1 MPTLSPEKTTTFDY
15 TVRDRAGK
23 TLKGSIDAPDDR
35 AVAAKLREMGY
46 APVAITESKE
56 GKGLQR
62 ELSVPGL
69 GGNRVTLKDLAV
81 FSRQFSTMIG
91 SGLSL
96 VRALNILAEQTESRR
111 LAEVVGEVRTQI
123 EQGRALSDA
132 LGDHEEFPRLY
143 VAMVRAG
150 EAAGLLDQVLLRI
163 ADTLEKDV
171 ELRRRIKSALTYPV
185 VVLALAVIL
194 TTVMLIFI
202 VPIFVGMFAELGG
215 ELPLPT
221 RILLGLSNLV
231 TSFWWLLLIA
241 PFAAWKAF
249 AWARKQPAIRYRLDA
264 LKLKLPVF
272 GNLFHKLALARFAR
286 NLGTLLQAGVPIL
299 SALEITSD
307 AVNNGVI
314 SDATRDV
321 QHAVKEGQSVAE
333 PLQGHAVFPP
343 MVVQMIAVG
352 EETGQMDAMLGK
364 IADFY
369 DDEVS
374 AATESLTAMLE
385 PLMIAVLGGV
395 IGAMVIALYMPMFQ
409 VFDLIE

>member
-1 MPTLSPEKTTTFDY
+1 MATLSADKTTTYEY

-23 TLKGSIDAPDDR
+23 TLKGQLDAPDDK

-46 APVAITESKE
+46 APVSITESKE

-62 ELSVPGL
+62 ELTIPGM

-81 FSRQFSTMIG
+81 FSRQFATMIG

-96 VRALNILAEQTESRR
+96 VRSLNILAEQTESRR
-111 LAEVVGEVRTQI
+111 LAEIVGEVRTQI

-132 LGDHEEFPRLY
+132 LADHEEFPRLY

-150 EAAGLLDQVLLRI
+150 ETAGLLDQVLLRI

-185 VVLALAVIL
+185 VVLVLALIL

-202 VPIFVGMFAELGG
+202 VPVFVGMFEELGG

-221 RILLGLSNLV
+221 RVLLFLSNVV

-241 PFAAWKAF
+241 PFVLWKAF
-249 AWARKQPAIRYRLDA
+249 TWARKQPAIRYRLDA

-286 NLGTLLQAGVPIL
+286 NLGTLLKAGVPIL
-299 SALEITSD
+299 SALEITAD

-314 SDATRDV
+314 SEAVTDV
-321 QHAVKEGQSVAE
+321 QHAVKEGESVAT
-333 PLQGHAVFPP
+333 PLESHAVFPP

-352 EETGQMDAMLGK
+352 EETGQMDAMLMK

-395 IGAMVIALYMPMFQ
+395 VGAMVIALYMPMFQ